1 MEIQSTRF
9 GTQEVEPSNTLYFP
23 NGFAGFE
30 QNHRFQLLNEEI
42 DNPALYYLQSLDDPD
57 VTLHT
62 AVPSQFGIDYEIDL
76 SDDDM
81 ALLESRNGSEIII
94 LCIVSKKK
102 GGEAGVTPHAECPV
116 LINTVS
122 KRGLQM
128 KTGQINVDPQFSA
141 LSEMRI
147 ASGEN

>member
-9 GTQEVEPSNTLYFP
+9 GTQKVDPANTLYFP
-23 NGFAGFE
+23 NGFSGFE
-30 QNHRFQLLNEEI
+30 QSRRFQLLHDNI
-42 DNPALYYLQSLDDPD
+42 DDPSVYYLQSLDDPD

-62 AVPSQFGIDYEIDL
+62 ATPEKFGLDYEIAL
-76 SDDDM
+76 SDDDL
-81 ALLESRNGSEIII
+81 ALLESRNGKEIII
-94 LCIVSKKK
+94 LCIVSKQKKK
-102 GGEAGVTPHAECPV
+102 GAAVTPHAECPV

-128 KTGQINVDPQFSA
+128 KSGQIRVDSRFDGLP
-141 LSEMRI
+141 EMRH

>member
-9 GTQEVEPSNTLYFP
+9 GTQEVDPSNTLYFP
-23 NGFAGFE
+23 NGFSGFE
-30 QNHRFQLLNEEI
+30 HNRRFQLLHEEI

-62 AVPSQFGIDYEIDL
+62 AAPSQFGIDYEISL
-76 SDDDM
+76 SD
-81 ALLESRNGSEIII
+81 LLESRSGAEIII
-94 LCIVSKKK
+94 LCIVSKQN
-102 GGEAGVTPHAECPV
+102 GREAAVTPHAECPV

-128 KTGQINVDPQFSA
+128 KTGQIRVDSQLGA
-141 LSEMRI
+141 LSEMRF